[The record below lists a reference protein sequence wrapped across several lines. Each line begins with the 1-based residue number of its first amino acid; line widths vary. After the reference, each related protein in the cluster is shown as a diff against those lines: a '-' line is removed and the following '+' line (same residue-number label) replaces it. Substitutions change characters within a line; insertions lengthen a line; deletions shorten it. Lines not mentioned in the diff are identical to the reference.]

1 MAQTPSPALRLT
13 QVIPERGLS
22 SLRANFTWTF
32 FGNAVYSACQWGS
45 LVVLAKIGSPELV
58 GQFSLGLA
66 IAMPAIMFASLQL
79 RPVIA
84 SDVREEYRFGE
95 YLGFRIT
102 TTVLAVLVILAIALT
117 MRSGAMMT
125 WLIFLMG
132 LSQATEAI
140 SDVYYARLQFIDRMD
155 RIAKSQIIR
164 GPLALLAMG
173 FAVYLTG
180 QVVWGA
186 AALVLARAVVL
197 FGYDLRTQTQSSQ
210 PFPANAEQARTELDH
225 LRETLRPRWD
235 LHRFGKI
242 LWLSLPLGIV
252 ALLVNLNV
260 NIPRYFIQWSF
271 GTRELGLF
279 SAIAFM
285 MSAGNLFIGALA
297 QAAFVRMAKSFAD
310 GNAADFV
317 SVLLKLL
324 GIGTLV
330 GAGGIVVARVAGA
343 ELLTILYRPEYA
355 ALSHVLVLFMV
366 VAWISYLG
374 QFLGYAMT
382 AARYFVHQIP
392 LFVIVALAI
401 TAGSYWLVPR
411 MGLKGAVLATLVGV
425 SVQLIGSIGILFVG
439 FMKNSRMRAEAAK
452 LA

>member
-1 MAQTPSPALRLT
+1 MAETRLPALGLT
-13 QVIPERGLS
+13 QVLPSRGV

-45 LVVLAKIGSPELV
+45 LVILAKLGSPELV
-58 GQFSLGLA
+58 GQYSLGLA
-66 IAMPAIMFASLQL
+66 IAMPVIALASLQL

-84 SDVREEYRFGE
+84 SDVKEEYRFGE

-102 TTVLAVLVILAIALT
+102 TTALAMLVISAIALA
-117 MRSGAMMT
+117 MYRGRMMT
-125 WLIFLMG
+125 SLIFLMG
-132 LSQATEAI
+132 FSQALEAI
-140 SDVYYARLQFIDRMD
+140 SDLYYARLQFIDRMD

-164 GPLALLAMG
+164 GPISLLAMG
-173 FAVYLTG
+173 LAVAVTG

-186 AALVLARAVVL
+186 AALVLARAAVL
-197 FGYDLRTQTQSSQ
+197 FGYDLRTRTQCPQ
-210 PFPANAEQARTELDH
+210 PLSPNAEEARTALERLK
-225 LRETLRPRWD
+225 ETLRPRWD
-235 LHRFGKI
+235 WRRFGEI

-260 NIPRYFIQWSF
+260 NIPRYFIQNNF

-279 SAIAFM
+279 SSIAFM
-285 MSAGNLFIGALA
+285 MSAGNLFVGALA
-297 QAAFVRMAKSFAD
+297 QAAFVRMAKSFAE
-310 GNAADFV
+310 GNASDFV

-324 GIGTLV
+324 GIGTLL
-330 GAGGIVVARVAGA
+330 GAGGIVLARVAGA

-355 ALSHVLVLFMV
+355 ALAPVLVLFMV
-366 VAWISYLG
+366 VAWLSYLS

-382 AARYFVHQIP
+382 SARYFVHQIP
-392 LFVIVALAI
+392 LFAIVALSI
-401 TAGSYWLVPR
+401 TAGSYWLVPK

-425 SVQLIGSIGILFVG
+425 TVQLIGSIVILFMG
-439 FMKNSRMRAEAAK
+439 FIKNSRMRAEATK